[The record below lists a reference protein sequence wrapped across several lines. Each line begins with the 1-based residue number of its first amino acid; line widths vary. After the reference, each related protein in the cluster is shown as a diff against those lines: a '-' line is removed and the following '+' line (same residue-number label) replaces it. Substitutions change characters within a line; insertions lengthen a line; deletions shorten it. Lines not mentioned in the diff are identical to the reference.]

1 VQGLA
6 PRLVALAAAAVLLAG
21 CEANKNPP
29 EEITHLKVAHA
40 NGETIVPPRAKRVVA
55 LAPDALDTAVALGVP
70 PTGAALPAGHRRLP
84 RYLGAAVADTVLVGP
99 TAHVDLAKI
108 NELDPD
114 LILGTKPVQ
123 GRIYG
128 KLKDVAATV
137 TSESVGHADWELNT
151 RLYSEAMGRQA
162 AGERL
167 LRDYDHRIA
176 RLKRVTGP
184 RRGEREVSM
193 VRVVPGAVRVYN
205 SGSYAGSILK
215 DGGIG
220 RAAVQDAPQPYFV
233 VAARDF
239 AKLDGDL
246 ILLSRAPGS
255 GATYRKLVSSPRWQG
270 LRGVRTG
277 KVRPVND
284 DAWYV
289 GNGIFSARRVIADLE
304 RLLPRG

>member
-6 PRLVALAAAAVLLAG
+6 PRLAALAAAALLLAG
-21 CEANKNPP
+21 CEATKNTP

-40 NGETIVPPRAKRVVA
+40 NGETFVPPRAKRVVA
-55 LAPDALDTAVALGVP
+55 LAPDALDAAVALGVSP
-70 PTGAALPAGHRRLP
+70 RGAALPAGQRRLP
-84 RYLGAAVADTVLVGP
+84 RYLGPAVANTKAVGT
-99 TAHVDLAKI
+99 TAEVDLAKLRT
-108 NELDPD
+108 LDPD
-114 LILGTKPVQ
+114 LILGTKPMQ
-123 GRIYG
+123 GRIY
-128 KLKDVAATV
+128 KRLQDIAPTV
-137 TSESVGHADWELNT
+137 TSEAVGHADWELNT

-176 RLKRVTGP
+176 RLKRETGP
-184 RRGEREVSM
+184 RRGERELSL

-220 RAAVQDAPQPYFV
+220 RAPEQDAPRPYFV
-233 VAARDF
+233 VAPRDY

-255 GATYRKLVSSPRWQG
+255 ASAYRKLVANPRWQA
-270 LRGVRTG
+270 LRGVRG
-277 KVRPVND
+277 GHVRQVDD

-289 GNGIFSARRVIADLE
+289 GNGIVSARRVIADLE
-304 RLLPRG
+304 RLVR

>member
-6 PRLVALAAAAVLLAG
+6 PRLVAVAAAAVLLAG
-21 CEANKNPP
+21 CEADKNTP

-40 NGETIVPPRAKRVVA
+40 NGETIVPPRAQRVVA
-55 LAPDALDTAVALGVP
+55 LAPDS
-70 PTGAALPAGHRRLP
+70 
-84 RYLGAAVADTVLVGP
+84 RYLGPRGAGATPVGP
-99 TAHVDLAKI
+99 TSKPSLARI
-108 NELDPD
+108 ASLNPD
-114 LILGTKPVQ
+114 LILGTKPEQ

-128 KLKDVAATV
+128 RLQDIAPTV
-137 TSESVGHADWELNT
+137 TSESVGHADWELNA

-176 RLKRVTGP
+176 RLERSAGP
-184 RRGEREVSM
+184 RRGLSELSL

-205 SGSYAGSILK
+205 SGSFAGSILK

-220 RAAVQDAPQPYFV
+220 RAPVQDAPAPYFV
-233 VAARDF
+233 VAPRDY

-255 GATYRKLVSSPRWQG
+255 GATYRKLVASPRWQA
-270 LRGVRTG
+270 LRGVRSG
-277 KVRPVND
+277 HVRPVDD

-289 GNGIFSARRVIADLE
+289 GNGMMAARRVIADLE
-304 RLLPRG
+304 RLLKS